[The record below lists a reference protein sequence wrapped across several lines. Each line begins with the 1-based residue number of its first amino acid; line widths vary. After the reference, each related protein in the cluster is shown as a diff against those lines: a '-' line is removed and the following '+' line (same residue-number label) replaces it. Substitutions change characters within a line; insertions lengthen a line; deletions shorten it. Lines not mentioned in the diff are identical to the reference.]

1 GCRTCAPRCSACS
14 ATTTSTRRRPRSTSW
29 TSCSPSSARS
39 TSSTATTTPGTRSSR
54 PTGRPTVCTRPCT
67 ATVASATSSPVISA
81 ARRRAVR
88 TSTTEQAPIEGSGK
102 GRDGWFTLRTAT
114 VYYDHPVHAPADHTL
129 NIDFA
134 DPDAGPAAR
143 VAVELTAESALALVD
158 AIRAALAA
166 VPPELT
172 NVAPE
177 RLRDMPGRQLSA

>member
-1 GCRTCAPRCSACS
+1 M
-14 ATTTSTRRRPRSTSW
+14 
-29 TSCSPSSARS
+29 
-39 TSSTATTTPGTRSSR
+39 
-54 PTGRPTVCTRPCT
+54 CTY
-67 ATVASATSSPVISA
+67 
-81 ARRRAVR
+81 
-88 TSTTEQAPIEGSGK
+88 TTEFAEITGSGK
-102 GRDGWFTLRTAT
+102 GRDGWFKLNTAT